1 MDLQQVLDFLRE
13 WGFAVLGAA
22 LVLVAL
28 LVNVLAP
35 QRRRR
40 IRYALFLYLL
50 VLAATGVSAA
60 LGHVS
65 APTVASWAEH
75 VRLIGDVCAAFL
87 VVNLVVLLVF
97 DIALPGVGVRPAAIT
112 GDVVVGA
119 LYLFAGLG
127 VLKAAGFSPTSVV
140 TTSAIVTGILAFSLQ
155 NTLGN
160 IIGGMA
166 LQLDGS
172 IHVDDWIQLPDGT
185 QGKVVAIRWRHTVV
199 ETRDWWSIIV
209 PNANLLA
216 QNIIIL
222 GKRVGKPHQYRKWVY
237 FNVDFR
243 FPPSQVID
251 VVREALWAAPIEGVA
266 ADPKPSVI
274 CYDFAKDGRDSF
286 GYYAVRYWL
295 TDFPNDDP
303 TNSRIRTRIYT
314 ALKRANIPLAR
325 PVQTLF
331 VQPEEDEAAHATR
344 VKERRVRA
352 VESVD
357 LFCSLTVE
365 ERSFVADHLRYAPFT
380 AGETCTKQGAVA
392 HWLYILTSGK
402 VEIRRHV
409 DDGAAAKT
417 VASIEAPS
425 FFGEMGLMTGE
436 PRSADVV
443 AMSDVECYRLDKEGL
458 QKVLTERPEAAA
470 EFSKTLAERRVEL
483 ESALGDLDA
492 DARKSRM
499 ASEQT
504 RILDRI
510 QDFFGLARTTKF

>member
-1 MDLQQVLDFLRE
+1 MQQALDFLRE
-13 WGFAVLGAA
+13 WGFLLLGGA

-28 LVNVLAP
+28 LVNLFAP

-40 IRYALFLYLL
+40 IRYALFLYL
-50 VLAATGVSAA
+50 VFLAASGASAV
-60 LGHVS
+60 LGHVT
-65 APTVASWAEH
+65 APSVASWGEH
-75 VRLIGDVCAAFL
+75 VRLVGDVCAAFL
-87 VVNLVVLLVF
+87 VVNLLVLLLF
-97 DIALPGVGVRPAAIT
+97 DLAMPALGMRPGAIT

-119 LYLFAGLG
+119 LYLFSGLG

-160 IIGGMA
+160 IIGGVA

-199 ETRDWWSIIV
+199 ETRDWWSIVV

-222 GKRVGKPHQYRKWVY
+222 GKRIGKPHQYRKWVY

-243 FPPSQVID
+243 FPPSHVID
-251 VVREALWAAPIEGVA
+251 VVRDALWSAPIEGVSD
-266 ADPKPSVI
+266 DPKPSVI

-331 VQPEEDEAAHATR
+331 VQPEEDEAAHTTR
-344 VKERRVRA
+344 VKERRVHA

-357 LFCSLTVE
+357 LFSSLTPD
-365 ERSFVADHLRYAPFT
+365 ERAFVAEHLSYAPFT
-380 AGETCTKQGAVA
+380 AGETCTKQGADA

-409 DDGAAAKT
+409 GATTKT
-417 VASIEAPS
+417 LASIEAPS

-443 AMSDVECYRLDKEGL
+443 ATTDAECYRLDKEGL
-458 QKVLTERPEAAA
+458 RKVLTERPEAAA
-470 EFSKTLAERRVEL
+470 EFSKTLAARRVEL
-483 ESALGDLDA
+483 VSALEDLDA
-492 DARKSRM
+492 EARSARM
-499 ASEQT
+499 ASEET

-510 QDFFGLARTTKF
+510 QEFFGLARTTKV

>member
-1 MDLQQVLDFLRE
+1 MVPQQGLDFLRE
-13 WGFAVLGAA
+13 WGFALLGAA

-50 VLAATGVSAA
+50 FLAASGASA
-60 LGHVS
+60 LLEYLS
-65 APTVASWAEH
+65 APTLASWGEH
-75 VRLIGDVCAAFL
+75 VRLVGDICAAFL
-87 VVNLVVLLVF
+87 IVNLIVLLLF
-97 DIALPGVGVRPAAIT
+97 DVGMPALGVRLTAIT
-112 GDVVVGA
+112 GDVVVGF
-119 LYLFAGLG
+119 LYLFAGFG

-140 TTSAIVTGILAFSLQ
+140 ATSAVVTGILALSLQ
-155 NTLGN
+155 TTLGN
-160 IIGGMA
+160 IIGGVA

-172 IHVDDWIQLPDGT
+172 IHMGDWIQLPDGT
-185 QGKVVAIRWRHTVV
+185 QGKVVGVRWRHTVV
-199 ETRDWWSIIV
+199 ETRNWDTIVV

-216 QNIIIL
+216 QNIVIL
-222 GKRVGKPHQYRKWVY
+222 GKRTGQPVQHRMWVY

-266 ADPKPSVI
+266 DDPKPSVI

-295 TDFPNDDP
+295 TDLPNDDP

-314 ALKRANIPLAR
+314 ALKRANMPLAR

-331 VQPEEDEAAHATR
+331 IQREEDEAAHAAR

-352 VESVD
+352 VESVE
-357 LFCSLTVE
+357 LFRSLTAE

-402 VEIRRHV
+402 VQICRHV
-409 DDGAAAKT
+409 GETTIKKL
-417 VASIEAPS
+417 ASIEAPS

-436 PRSADVV
+436 PRSADVI
-443 AMSDVECYRLDKEGL
+443 ALTDVECYRLDKEGL

-470 EFSKTLAERRVEL
+470 EFSKTLAARRVEL
-483 ESALGDLDA
+483 VSALEDLDA
-492 DARKSRM
+492 EARRSRIE
-499 ASEQT
+499 SEQT

-510 QDFFGLARTTKF
+510 QEFFGLNRTTRV